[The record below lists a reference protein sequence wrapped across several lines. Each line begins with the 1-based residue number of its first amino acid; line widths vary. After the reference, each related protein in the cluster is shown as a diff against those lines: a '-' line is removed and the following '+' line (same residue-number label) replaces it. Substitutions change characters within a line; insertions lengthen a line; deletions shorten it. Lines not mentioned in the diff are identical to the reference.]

1 MEAAGAVRRPG
12 NEYWCRKRRV
22 RMKSMMKKTTLREIR
37 ESLGRYLAIM
47 AIVAL
52 GVGLFAGLKITKTV
66 MVGSADAFW
75 QAQQLYDYRLVSTLG
90 FEEEDV
96 QALAQKADV
105 RAVQGAMEADVL
117 YTDEQGNDKVLKAHS
132 ILENINML
140 ETVAGR
146 LPESDTECVV
156 DDHLYGE
163 EVIGSKIVLSGD
175 NDQDDLDSFRYTE
188 YTIVGTVRSPLYVQ
202 FERGTTSLGNGS
214 VSGFVYLLPEGF
226 ATDYY
231 TDIYVKFGEDAQVY
245 SDEYDAYMDER
256 EAQWETY
263 CEEQGERRYQSI
275 MTEAEEELAD
285 AEQELADEKAEAEV
299 ELADA
304 KQELTDAEKE
314 IADGEKKLEDGEQEL
329 ADNKEVIAQ
338 KEQELADARAA
349 LEAQEA
355 ELASQEEA
363 LAGMMQGQAAGM
375 QYQMPA
381 DMAGQAAQGQAGGM
395 TQEQMYAGMAGE
407 ALQGQAGGI
416 TQGEMYAGAGQMSAA
431 QQLQMARQQLEAGK
445 AQIEEGEAELRK
457 ARGQIWDAGEEIEES
472 RQELADARQEVEDG
486 WQEYN
491 DAKAEFDEKIADA
504 EQKLADARAEI
515 ADIEK
520 PDTYVLGRETNT
532 GYVCF
537 ESDSSI
543 VEGIANVFPVFF
555 FLVAAL
561 VCMTTMNRMVEEQ
574 RTQIGVL
581 KALGYGEARIMGKYL
596 FYSGSAAFTGCV
608 AGYLA
613 GIRLFPLVIWQAY
626 GVMYRFGGIVYA
638 FDWATAVLCLAVSL
652 LCSMGTTWASC
663 RHELREVAAELM
675 RPKSPKAG
683 KRIFLEWIPFIWN
696 RMKFLHKVSVR
707 NIIRYKRRF
716 LMMVIGIS
724 GCTAL
729 LLTGFAIRDSVTTV
743 ADRQFEEIQ
752 TYAVGVTL
760 KDGVTKEDLSLLE
773 ELDQIV
779 ADNGG
784 DYGLAVETSMDLET
798 ADGIKSVK
806 LIAAAEPESF
816 GAYFDLHTPAGESI
830 AYPQAGEVVICNK
843 LSERYRIR
851 AGDTITLFNEDR
863 EELQAVVS
871 GVCENYIYN
880 YVYVNEETYRKA
892 TGETGYQS
900 VYVNLP
906 AEADVYGVGAS
917 LMKAEHV
924 TAVAVNRDMLL
935 RVSRMMTSMNYI
947 VFVIIACAGALAFIV
962 LYNLNNINITERIR
976 EIATIKVLGF
986 YKKETATYVFREN
999 TVLTGIGCAVGLV
1012 LGRLLHI
1019 YVMHE
1024 VDIDMMSFD
1033 VHVEPVSYLLSILLT
1048 FVFTWLINRIMS
1060 GKLDKINMA
1069 ESLKSVD

>member
-1 MEAAGAVRRPG
+1 
-12 NEYWCRKRRV
+12 
-22 RMKSMMKKTTLREIR
+22 MKSMMKKTTLREIR

-140 ETVAGR
+140 ETVVGR
-146 LPESDTECVV
+146 MPESDTECVV

-231 TDIYVKFGEDAQVY
+231 TDIYVKFEEDAQVY

-338 KEQELADARAA
+338 KERELADARAA

-381 DMAGQAAQGQAGGM
+381 DMA
-395 TQEQMYAGMAGE
+395 
-407 ALQGQAGGI
+407 
-416 TQGEMYAGAGQMSAA
+416 
-431 QQLQMARQQLEAGK
+431 RQQLEAGK

-457 ARGQIWDAGEEIEES
+457 ARGQIRDAGEEIEES

-596 FYSGSAAFTGCV
+596 FYSGSAASTGCV

-816 GAYFDLHTPAGESI
+816 GAYFDLHTPAGEPI
-830 AYPQAGEVVICNK
+830 AYVQAGEVVICNK

-851 AGDTITLFNEDR
+851 VGDTITLFNEDR

>member
-231 TDIYVKFGEDAQVY
+231 TDIYVKFEEDAQVY

-338 KEQELADARAA
+338 KERELADARAA

-381 DMAGQAAQGQAGGM
+381 DMA
-395 TQEQMYAGMAGE
+395 
-407 ALQGQAGGI
+407 
-416 TQGEMYAGAGQMSAA
+416 
-431 QQLQMARQQLEAGK
+431 RQQLEAGK

-457 ARGQIWDAGEEIEES
+457 ARGQIRDAGEEIEES

-663 RHELREVAAELM
+663 WHELREVAAELM

-816 GAYFDLHTPAGESI
+816 GAYFDLHTPAGEPI
-830 AYPQAGEVVICNK
+830 AYPQAGEVIICNK

>member
-231 TDIYVKFGEDAQVY
+231 TDIYVKFEEDAQVY

-338 KEQELADARAA
+338 KERELADARAA

-381 DMAGQAAQGQAGGM
+381 DMA
-395 TQEQMYAGMAGE
+395 
-407 ALQGQAGGI
+407 
-416 TQGEMYAGAGQMSAA
+416 
-431 QQLQMARQQLEAGK
+431 RQQLEAGK

-457 ARGQIWDAGEEIEES
+457 ARGQIRDAGEEIEES

-652 LCSMGTTWASC
+652 LCSMGTTGASC

-816 GAYFDLHTPAGESI
+816 GAYFDLHTPAGEPI

>member
-231 TDIYVKFGEDAQVY
+231 TDIYVKFEEDAQVY

-314 IADGEKKLEDGEQEL
+314 IADGEKKLEDGEREL

-338 KEQELADARAA
+338 KERELADARAA

-381 DMAGQAAQGQAGGM
+381 DMA
-395 TQEQMYAGMAGE
+395 
-407 ALQGQAGGI
+407 
-416 TQGEMYAGAGQMSAA
+416 
-431 QQLQMARQQLEAGK
+431 RQQLEAGK

-457 ARGQIWDAGEEIEES
+457 ARGQIRDAGEEIEES

-816 GAYFDLHTPAGESI
+816 GAYFDLHTPAGEPI
-830 AYPQAGEVVICNK
+830 AYPQAREVVICNK

-851 AGDTITLFNEDR
+851 AGDIITLFNEDR
-863 EELQAVVS
+863 EELQAAVS

>member
-231 TDIYVKFGEDAQVY
+231 TDIYVKFEEDAQVY

-304 KQELTDAEKE
+304 KQELADAEKE

-329 ADNKEVIAQ
+329 ADNKEIIAQ

-381 DMAGQAAQGQAGGM
+381 DMA
-395 TQEQMYAGMAGE
+395 
-407 ALQGQAGGI
+407 
-416 TQGEMYAGAGQMSAA
+416 
-431 QQLQMARQQLEAGK
+431 RQQLEAGK

-457 ARGQIWDAGEEIEES
+457 ARGQIRDAGEEIEES

-816 GAYFDLHTPAGESI
+816 GAYFDLHTPAGEPI

-900 VYVNLP
+900 AYVNLP
-906 AEADVYGVGAS
+906 EEADVYVVGAS

-1033 VHVEPVSYLLSILLT
+1033 VHVELVSYLLSILLT

>member
-1 MEAAGAVRRPG
+1 
-12 NEYWCRKRRV
+12 
-22 RMKSMMKKTTLREIR
+22 MKSMMKKTTLREIR

-231 TDIYVKFGEDAQVY
+231 TDIYVKFEEDAQVY

-338 KEQELADARAA
+338 KERELADARAA

-381 DMAGQAAQGQAGGM
+381 DMA
-395 TQEQMYAGMAGE
+395 
-407 ALQGQAGGI
+407 
-416 TQGEMYAGAGQMSAA
+416 
-431 QQLQMARQQLEAGK
+431 RQQLEAGK

-457 ARGQIWDAGEEIEES
+457 ARGQIRDAGEEIEES

-806 LIAAAEPESF
+806 LIAAAEPELF
-816 GAYFDLHTPAGESI
+816 GAYFDLHTPAGEPI

-900 VYVNLP
+900 AYVNLP
-906 AEADVYGVGAS
+906 EEADVYVVGAS

-999 TVLTGIGCAVGLV
+999 TVLTGIGCVVGLV

>member
-1 MEAAGAVRRPG
+1 M
-12 NEYWCRKRRV
+12 
-22 RMKSMMKKTTLREIR
+22 
-37 ESLGRYLAIM
+37 
-47 AIVAL
+47 
-52 GVGLFAGLKITKTV
+52 
-66 MVGSADAFW
+66 
-75 QAQQLYDYRLVSTLG
+75 
-90 FEEEDV
+90 
-96 QALAQKADV
+96 
-105 RAVQGAMEADVL
+105 
-117 YTDEQGNDKVLKAHS
+117 
-132 ILENINML
+132 
-140 ETVAGR
+140 
-146 LPESDTECVV
+146 
-156 DDHLYGE
+156 
-163 EVIGSKIVLSGD
+163 
-175 NDQDDLDSFRYTE
+175 
-188 YTIVGTVRSPLYVQ
+188 
-202 FERGTTSLGNGS
+202 
-214 VSGFVYLLPEGF
+214 SGFVYLLPEGF

-231 TDIYVKFGEDAQVY
+231 TDIYVKFEEDAQVY

-329 ADNKEVIAQ
+329 ADNKEIIAQ

-381 DMAGQAAQGQAGGM
+381 DMA
-395 TQEQMYAGMAGE
+395 
-407 ALQGQAGGI
+407 
-416 TQGEMYAGAGQMSAA
+416 
-431 QQLQMARQQLEAGK
+431 RQQLEAGK

-457 ARGQIWDAGEEIEES
+457 ARGQIRDAGEEIEES

-816 GAYFDLHTPAGESI
+816 GAYFDLHTPAGEPI

-900 VYVNLP
+900 AYVNLP
-906 AEADVYGVGAS
+906 EEADVYVVGAS

>member
-1 MEAAGAVRRPG
+1 MPEEPEMEAAGAVRRPG

-231 TDIYVKFGEDAQVY
+231 TDIYVKFEEDAQVY

-338 KEQELADARAA
+338 KERELADARAA

-381 DMAGQAAQGQAGGM
+381 DMA
-395 TQEQMYAGMAGE
+395 
-407 ALQGQAGGI
+407 
-416 TQGEMYAGAGQMSAA
+416 
-431 QQLQMARQQLEAGK
+431 RQQLEAGK

-457 ARGQIWDAGEEIEES
+457 ARGQIRDAGEEIEES

-520 PDTYVLGRETNT
+520 PDTYVLGRENNT

-816 GAYFDLHTPAGESI
+816 GAYFDLHTPAGEPI

>member
-1 MEAAGAVRRPG
+1 
-12 NEYWCRKRRV
+12 
-22 RMKSMMKKTTLREIR
+22 MKSMMKKTTLREIR

-231 TDIYVKFGEDAQVY
+231 TDIYVKFEEDAQVY

-329 ADNKEVIAQ
+329 ADNKEIIAQ
-338 KEQELADARAA
+338 KERELADARAA

-381 DMAGQAAQGQAGGM
+381 DMA
-395 TQEQMYAGMAGE
+395 
-407 ALQGQAGGI
+407 
-416 TQGEMYAGAGQMSAA
+416 
-431 QQLQMARQQLEAGK
+431 RQQLEAGK

-457 ARGQIWDAGEEIEES
+457 ARGQIRDAGEEIEES

-626 GVMYRFGGIVYA
+626 GMMYRFGGIVYA
-638 FDWATAVLCLAVSL
+638 FDWATAVLCLAASL

-816 GAYFDLHTPAGESI
+816 GAYFDLHTPAGEPI

-900 VYVNLP
+900 AYVNLP
-906 AEADVYGVGAS
+906 EEADVYVVGAS

>member
-231 TDIYVKFGEDAQVY
+231 TDIYVKFEEDAQVY

-338 KEQELADARAA
+338 KERELADARAA

-381 DMAGQAAQGQAGGM
+381 DMA
-395 TQEQMYAGMAGE
+395 
-407 ALQGQAGGI
+407 
-416 TQGEMYAGAGQMSAA
+416 
-431 QQLQMARQQLEAGK
+431 RQQLEAGK

-457 ARGQIWDAGEEIEES
+457 ARGQIRDAGEEIEES

-504 EQKLADARAEI
+504 EQKLADARADI

-581 KALGYGEARIMGKYL
+581 KALGYGEAGIMGKYL

-816 GAYFDLHTPAGESI
+816 GAYFDLHTPAGEPI

-851 AGDTITLFNEDR
+851 AGDIITLFNEDR
-863 EELQAVVS
+863 EELQAAVS

-906 AEADVYGVGAS
+906 EEADVYVVGAS

>member
-1 MEAAGAVRRPG
+1 
-12 NEYWCRKRRV
+12 
-22 RMKSMMKKTTLREIR
+22 MKSMMKKTTLREIR

-231 TDIYVKFGEDAQVY
+231 TDIYVKFEEDAQVY

-329 ADNKEVIAQ
+329 ADNKRIIAQ

-381 DMAGQAAQGQAGGM
+381 DMA
-395 TQEQMYAGMAGE
+395 
-407 ALQGQAGGI
+407 
-416 TQGEMYAGAGQMSAA
+416 
-431 QQLQMARQQLEAGK
+431 RQQLEVGK

-457 ARGQIWDAGEEIEES
+457 ARGQIRDAGEEIKES

-816 GAYFDLHTPAGESI
+816 GAYFDLHTPAGEPI

>member
-1 MEAAGAVRRPG
+1 
-12 NEYWCRKRRV
+12 
-22 RMKSMMKKTTLREIR
+22 MKSMMKKTTLREIR

-231 TDIYVKFGEDAQVY
+231 TDIYVKFEEDAQVY

-329 ADNKEVIAQ
+329 ADNKEIIAQ

-381 DMAGQAAQGQAGGM
+381 DMA
-395 TQEQMYAGMAGE
+395 
-407 ALQGQAGGI
+407 
-416 TQGEMYAGAGQMSAA
+416 
-431 QQLQMARQQLEAGK
+431 RQQLEAGK

-457 ARGQIWDAGEEIEES
+457 ARGQIRDAGEEIEES

-486 WQEYN
+486 WQGYN

-816 GAYFDLHTPAGESI
+816 GAYFDLHTPAGEPI

-900 VYVNLP
+900 AYVNLP
-906 AEADVYGVGAS
+906 EEADVYVVGAS

>member
-175 NDQDDLDSFRYTE
+175 NDQDDLDSFRYTV

-231 TDIYVKFGEDAQVY
+231 TDIYVKFEEDAQVY

-338 KEQELADARAA
+338 KERELADARAA

-381 DMAGQAAQGQAGGM
+381 DMA
-395 TQEQMYAGMAGE
+395 
-407 ALQGQAGGI
+407 
-416 TQGEMYAGAGQMSAA
+416 
-431 QQLQMARQQLEAGK
+431 RQQLEAGK

-457 ARGQIWDAGEEIEES
+457 ARGQIRDAGEEIEES

-638 FDWATAVLCLAVSL
+638 FDWATAVLCLAASL

-683 KRIFLEWIPFIWN
+683 KRIFLEWIPFIWS

-816 GAYFDLHTPAGESI
+816 GAYFDLHTPAGEPI

>member
-117 YTDEQGNDKVLKAHS
+117 YTDEQGNDKVLKAYS

-338 KEQELADARAA
+338 KERELADARAA

-363 LAGMMQGQAAGM
+363 LAGMMQGQMSAG
-375 QYQMPA
+375 
-381 DMAGQAAQGQAGGM
+381 MAGQAS
-395 TQEQMYAGMAGE
+395 
-407 ALQGQAGGI
+407 QGQAGGI

-457 ARGQIWDAGEEIEES
+457 ARGQIRDAGEEIEES

-532 GYVCF
+532 GYGCF

-816 GAYFDLHTPAGESI
+816 GAYFDLHTPAGEPI

>member
-1 MEAAGAVRRPG
+1 
-12 NEYWCRKRRV
+12 
-22 RMKSMMKKTTLREIR
+22 MKSMMKKTTLREIR

-231 TDIYVKFGEDAQVY
+231 TDIYVKFEEDAQVY

-329 ADNKEVIAQ
+329 ADNKRIIAQ

-381 DMAGQAAQGQAGGM
+381 DMA
-395 TQEQMYAGMAGE
+395 
-407 ALQGQAGGI
+407 
-416 TQGEMYAGAGQMSAA
+416 
-431 QQLQMARQQLEAGK
+431 RQQLEAGK

-457 ARGQIWDAGEEIEES
+457 ARGQIRDAGEEIEES

-816 GAYFDLHTPAGESI
+816 GAYFDLHTPAGEPI

-843 LSERYRIR
+843 LSECYRIR

>member
-231 TDIYVKFGEDAQVY
+231 TDIYVKFEEDAQVY

-338 KEQELADARAA
+338 KERELADARAA

-381 DMAGQAAQGQAGGM
+381 DMA
-395 TQEQMYAGMAGE
+395 
-407 ALQGQAGGI
+407 
-416 TQGEMYAGAGQMSAA
+416 
-431 QQLQMARQQLEAGK
+431 RQQLEAGK

-457 ARGQIWDAGEEIEES
+457 ARGQIRDAGEEIEES

-798 ADGIKSVK
+798 ADGIKSAK

-816 GAYFDLHTPAGESI
+816 GAYFDLHTPAGEPI
-830 AYPQAGEVVICNK
+830 AYPQAREVVICNK

>member
-1 MEAAGAVRRPG
+1 
-12 NEYWCRKRRV
+12 
-22 RMKSMMKKTTLREIR
+22 MMKKTTLREIR

-231 TDIYVKFGEDAQVY
+231 TDIYVKFEEDAQVY

-329 ADNKEVIAQ
+329 ADNKRIIAQ

-381 DMAGQAAQGQAGGM
+381 DMA
-395 TQEQMYAGMAGE
+395 
-407 ALQGQAGGI
+407 
-416 TQGEMYAGAGQMSAA
+416 
-431 QQLQMARQQLEAGK
+431 RQQLEAGK

-457 ARGQIWDAGEEIEES
+457 ARGQIRDAGEEIEES

-626 GVMYRFGGIVYA
+626 GMMYRFGGIVYA
-638 FDWATAVLCLAVSL
+638 FDWATAVLCLAASL

-816 GAYFDLHTPAGESI
+816 GAYFDLHTPAGEPI

-900 VYVNLP
+900 AYVNLP
-906 AEADVYGVGAS
+906 EEADVYVVGAS

>member
-1 MEAAGAVRRPG
+1 
-12 NEYWCRKRRV
+12 
-22 RMKSMMKKTTLREIR
+22 MKSMMKKTTLREIR

-231 TDIYVKFGEDAQVY
+231 TDIYVKFEEDAQVY

-329 ADNKEVIAQ
+329 ADNKEIIAQ

-381 DMAGQAAQGQAGGM
+381 DMA
-395 TQEQMYAGMAGE
+395 
-407 ALQGQAGGI
+407 
-416 TQGEMYAGAGQMSAA
+416 
-431 QQLQMARQQLEAGK
+431 RQQLEAGK

-457 ARGQIWDAGEEIEES
+457 ARGQIRDAGEEIEES

-491 DAKAEFDEKIADA
+491 DAKAEFDEKIVDA
-504 EQKLADARAEI
+504 EQKLADARADI

-816 GAYFDLHTPAGESI
+816 GAYFDLHTPAGEPI

>member
-1 MEAAGAVRRPG
+1 
-12 NEYWCRKRRV
+12 
-22 RMKSMMKKTTLREIR
+22 MKSMMKKTTLREIR

-231 TDIYVKFGEDAQVY
+231 TDIYVKFEEDAQVY

-304 KQELTDAEKE
+304 KRELTDAEKE

-338 KEQELADARAA
+338 KERELADARAA

-381 DMAGQAAQGQAGGM
+381 DMA
-395 TQEQMYAGMAGE
+395 
-407 ALQGQAGGI
+407 
-416 TQGEMYAGAGQMSAA
+416 
-431 QQLQMARQQLEAGK
+431 RQQLEAGK

-457 ARGQIWDAGEEIEES
+457 ARGQIRDAGEEIKES

-596 FYSGSAAFTGCV
+596 FYSGSAASTGCV

-816 GAYFDLHTPAGESI
+816 GAYFDLHTPAGEPI

>member
-12 NEYWCRKRRV
+12 NEYWCKKRRV

-231 TDIYVKFGEDAQVY
+231 TDIYVKFEEDAQVY

-338 KEQELADARAA
+338 KERELADARAA

-381 DMAGQAAQGQAGGM
+381 DMA
-395 TQEQMYAGMAGE
+395 
-407 ALQGQAGGI
+407 
-416 TQGEMYAGAGQMSAA
+416 
-431 QQLQMARQQLEAGK
+431 RQQLEAGK

-457 ARGQIWDAGEEIEES
+457 ARGQIRDAGEEIEES

-816 GAYFDLHTPAGESI
+816 GAYFDLHTPAGEPI
-830 AYPQAGEVVICNK
+830 AYPQAREVVICNK

>member
-231 TDIYVKFGEDAQVY
+231 TDIYVKFEEDAQVY

-338 KEQELADARAA
+338 KERELADARAA

-381 DMAGQAAQGQAGGM
+381 DMA
-395 TQEQMYAGMAGE
+395 
-407 ALQGQAGGI
+407 
-416 TQGEMYAGAGQMSAA
+416 
-431 QQLQMARQQLEAGK
+431 RQQLEAGK

-457 ARGQIWDAGEEIEES
+457 ARGQIRDAGEEIEES

-626 GVMYRFGGIVYA
+626 GMMYRFGGIVYA

-816 GAYFDLHTPAGESI
+816 GAYFDLHTPAGEPI
-830 AYPQAGEVVICNK
+830 AYPQAREVVICNK

>member
-231 TDIYVKFGEDAQVY
+231 TDIYVKFEEDAQVY

-338 KEQELADARAA
+338 KERELADARAA

-381 DMAGQAAQGQAGGM
+381 DMA
-395 TQEQMYAGMAGE
+395 
-407 ALQGQAGGI
+407 
-416 TQGEMYAGAGQMSAA
+416 
-431 QQLQMARQQLEAGK
+431 RQQLEAGK

-457 ARGQIWDAGEEIEES
+457 ARGQIRDAGEEIEES

-626 GVMYRFGGIVYA
+626 GVMYRFDGIVYA

-816 GAYFDLHTPAGESI
+816 GAYFDLHTPAGEPI

-900 VYVNLP
+900 AYVNLP
-906 AEADVYGVGAS
+906 EEADVYVVGAS

>member
-231 TDIYVKFGEDAQVY
+231 TDIYVKFEEDAQVY

-304 KQELTDAEKE
+304 KQELADAEKE

-329 ADNKEVIAQ
+329 ADNKEIIAQ

-381 DMAGQAAQGQAGGM
+381 DMA
-395 TQEQMYAGMAGE
+395 
-407 ALQGQAGGI
+407 
-416 TQGEMYAGAGQMSAA
+416 
-431 QQLQMARQQLEAGK
+431 RQQLEAGK

-457 ARGQIWDAGEEIEES
+457 ARGQIRDAGEEIEES

-816 GAYFDLHTPAGESI
+816 GAYFDLHTPAGEPI

-843 LSERYRIR
+843 LSESYRIR
-851 AGDTITLFNEDR
+851 AGDIITLFNEDR

-900 VYVNLP
+900 AYVNLP
-906 AEADVYGVGAS
+906 EEADVYVVGAS

-1033 VHVEPVSYLLSILLT
+1033 VHVELVSYLLSILLT

>member
-1 MEAAGAVRRPG
+1 
-12 NEYWCRKRRV
+12 
-22 RMKSMMKKTTLREIR
+22 MKSMMKKTTLREIR

-231 TDIYVKFGEDAQVY
+231 TDIYVKFEEDAQVY

-304 KQELTDAEKE
+304 KQELADAEKE

-329 ADNKEVIAQ
+329 ADNKEIIAQ

-381 DMAGQAAQGQAGGM
+381 DMA
-395 TQEQMYAGMAGE
+395 
-407 ALQGQAGGI
+407 
-416 TQGEMYAGAGQMSAA
+416 
-431 QQLQMARQQLEAGK
+431 RQQLEAGK

-457 ARGQIWDAGEEIEES
+457 ARGQIRDAGEEIEES

-816 GAYFDLHTPAGESI
+816 GAYFDLHTPAGEPI

>member
-231 TDIYVKFGEDAQVY
+231 TDIYVKFEEDAQVY

-329 ADNKEVIAQ
+329 ADNKEIIAQ

-381 DMAGQAAQGQAGGM
+381 DMA
-395 TQEQMYAGMAGE
+395 
-407 ALQGQAGGI
+407 
-416 TQGEMYAGAGQMSAA
+416 
-431 QQLQMARQQLEAGK
+431 RQQLEAGK

-457 ARGQIWDAGEEIEES
+457 ARGQIRDAGEEIEES

-816 GAYFDLHTPAGESI
+816 GAYFDLHTPAGEPI
-830 AYPQAGEVVICNK
+830 AYPQAREVVICNK

-900 VYVNLP
+900 AYVNLP
-906 AEADVYGVGAS
+906 EEADVYVVGAS

>member
-1 MEAAGAVRRPG
+1 
-12 NEYWCRKRRV
+12 
-22 RMKSMMKKTTLREIR
+22 MKSMMKKTTLREIR

-231 TDIYVKFGEDAQVY
+231 TDIYVKFEEDAQVY

-329 ADNKEVIAQ
+329 ADNKEIIAQ
-338 KEQELADARAA
+338 KERELADARAA

-381 DMAGQAAQGQAGGM
+381 DMA
-395 TQEQMYAGMAGE
+395 
-407 ALQGQAGGI
+407 
-416 TQGEMYAGAGQMSAA
+416 
-431 QQLQMARQQLEAGK
+431 RQQLEAGK

-457 ARGQIWDAGEEIEES
+457 ARGQIRDAGEEIEES

-638 FDWATAVLCLAVSL
+638 FDWATAVLCLAASL

-816 GAYFDLHTPAGESI
+816 GAYFDLHTPAGEPI
-830 AYPQAGEVVICNK
+830 AYPQAREVVICNK

>member
-1 MEAAGAVRRPG
+1 
-12 NEYWCRKRRV
+12 
-22 RMKSMMKKTTLREIR
+22 MKSMMKKTTLREIR

-231 TDIYVKFGEDAQVY
+231 TDIYVKFEEDAQVY

-338 KEQELADARAA
+338 KERELADARAA

-381 DMAGQAAQGQAGGM
+381 DMA
-395 TQEQMYAGMAGE
+395 
-407 ALQGQAGGI
+407 
-416 TQGEMYAGAGQMSAA
+416 
-431 QQLQMARQQLEAGK
+431 RQQLEAGK

-457 ARGQIWDAGEEIEES
+457 ARGQIRDAGEEIEES

-626 GVMYRFGGIVYA
+626 GMMYRFGGIVYA
-638 FDWATAVLCLAVSL
+638 FDWATAVLCLAASL

-816 GAYFDLHTPAGESI
+816 GAYFDLHTPAGEPI

-900 VYVNLP
+900 AYVNLP
-906 AEADVYGVGAS
+906 EEADVYVVGAS

>member
-231 TDIYVKFGEDAQVY
+231 TDIYVKFEEDAQVY

-338 KEQELADARAA
+338 KERELADARAA

-381 DMAGQAAQGQAGGM
+381 DMA
-395 TQEQMYAGMAGE
+395 
-407 ALQGQAGGI
+407 
-416 TQGEMYAGAGQMSAA
+416 
-431 QQLQMARQQLEAGK
+431 RQQLEAGK

-457 ARGQIWDAGEEIEES
+457 ARGQIRDAGEEIEES

-504 EQKLADARAEI
+504 EQKLADARADI

-581 KALGYGEARIMGKYL
+581 KALGYGEAGIMGKYL

-652 LCSMGTTWASC
+652 LCSMGTTGASC

-816 GAYFDLHTPAGESI
+816 GAYFDLHTPAGEPI

>member
-231 TDIYVKFGEDAQVY
+231 TDIYVKFEEDAQVY

-314 IADGEKKLEDGEQEL
+314 IADGEKKLEDGEREL

-338 KEQELADARAA
+338 KERELADARAA

-381 DMAGQAAQGQAGGM
+381 DMA
-395 TQEQMYAGMAGE
+395 
-407 ALQGQAGGI
+407 
-416 TQGEMYAGAGQMSAA
+416 
-431 QQLQMARQQLEAGK
+431 RQQLEAGK

-457 ARGQIWDAGEEIEES
+457 ARGQIRDAGEEIEES

-784 DYGLAVETSMDLET
+784 DYGLAVETSMDMET

-816 GAYFDLHTPAGESI
+816 GAYFDLHTPAGEPI
-830 AYPQAGEVVICNK
+830 AYPQAREVVICNK

-1033 VHVEPVSYLLSILLT
+1033 VHVELVSYLLSILLT